1 MPLARIAICRL
12 TAFCKWRTCGVVYSA
27 VGSSL
32 LAYSLWYGLL
42 KKLLVNKVMPYS
54 LCPVGAIALG
64 CLVMHEALTPDKV
77 IGAAVVIMGVVLS
90 SVTRPLRAT
99 TLLKF
104 RSVITSTEGTTEHI
118 RIDSRLAP

>member
-1 MPLARIAICRL
+1 
-12 TAFCKWRTCGVVYSA
+12 
-27 VGSSL
+27 

-42 KKLLVNKVMPYS
+42 KKLLVTKVMPYS

-77 IGAAVVIMGVVLS
+77 IGAAVVIMGVALS
-90 SVTRPLRAT
+90 DVTRPLRTT

-104 RSVITSTEGTTEHI
+104 RSRTNE
-118 RIDSRLAP
+118 A